1 MQADNFMFVK
11 NFEGGDLLILLLYV
25 DDMLIV
31 GRDHIKIGTL
41 KKVLSRSLS
50 MKDMGSARQILGMHI
65 VRD

>member
-1 MQADNFMFVK
+1 MKKFD
-11 NFEGGDLLILLLYV
+11 EGDLLILLLNIH
-25 DDMLIV
+25 DMLIV

>member
-31 GRDHIKIGTL
+31 GRDHMKIWEM
-41 KKVLSRSLS
+41 KKALTRSFS
-50 MKDMGSARQILGMHI
+50 MKDMGL
-65 VRD
+65 